1 METLIQFMNQWSSA
15 LCDGLL
21 NWCDLIDCESTEII
35 TFQRLRPRCP
45 ILVLSGATPG
55 PFYHSHPHISKEFD
69 CVSFELE
76 DQIRANIGTIRRI
89 ARAATGANAPVEPQK
104 NSQFFKQP
112 LTIHWVSG
120 NGSGHSSNIK
130 TVEQVAPQAWKDEG
144 MTGEKTLAIYRTGGN
159 VSDRRF
165 LLESFAMF
173 GLTDS
178 EPGDTKACTR
188 IDLWDEFDSV
198 DGDIYNVKGKK
209 YFMPYVPGYLISGPT
224 DLALFSIAAGT
235 RAEEPALPAEEQ
247 ITATVRQLLQALR
260 SMNCE
265 FADVALLWNRCMNL
279 DKNENAILT
288 VRSTFGLRRPL
299 AESVLEVDASND
311 PNPCGSDGE
320 PVALEYIVLA
330 QIPRQSQY

>member
-1 METLIQFMNQWSSA
+1 MKPWSSS

-55 PFYHSHPHISKEFD
+55 PFYHSHPHIAKEFD

-76 DQIRANIGTIRRI
+76 DQIRANIGTIHRI
-89 ARAATGANAPVEPQK
+89 AIAATAANAPIKLKK
-104 NSQFFKQP
+104 NSPFFKQP

-120 NGSGHSSNIK
+120 NGLGHSSNIQ
-130 TVEQVAPQAWKDEG
+130 TVEQVAPQAWADEG
-144 MTGEKTLAIYRTGGN
+144 MTDEKTLAIYRTGGN

-173 GLTDS
+173 GLTDC

-188 IDLWDEFDSV
+188 IELWDEFDSV
-198 DGDIYNVKGKK
+198 DGDIYNVKGKT
-209 YFMPYVPGYLISGPT
+209 YFMPYVPGYLISGPA

-235 RAEEPALPAEEQ
+235 NATDQAVPAEEQ
-247 ITATVRQLLQALR
+247 INATVQQLLQALR

-265 FADVALLWNRCMNL
+265 FTDVALLWNRCMNL
-279 DKNENAILT
+279 DQNENAILT
-288 VRSTFGLRRPL
+288 ARSKLGLRHPL
-299 AESVLEVDASND
+299 AESVIEVDALND
-311 PNPCGSDGE
+311 PNPTGPDGK
-320 PVALEYIVLA
+320 PVALEYIALA
-330 QIPRQSQY
+330 QIPRSVQH